1 MSAGERRP
9 FGWIQ
14 WGMAERGP
22 STVEQVLQQSE
33 GQSRFLTPRDK
44 AGAWRTYF
52 GEAAPRVPE
61 PYWLYTEDEHTQLV
75 LGFPLRIST
84 AWESFCRDLGHLVEG
99 EALYRA
105 ALAIGEATN
114 KPALVEQRV
123 AVAQRLAEMLE
134 NAMLHD
140 HSRRF
145 PEVLWLAVSREMATA
160 VRTSVRSAF
169 ARAPGLVPKVV
180 EEIRYTV
187 AQRLTDLSHRAEQD
201 ALARLQTWSAADSR
215 LAITSFGRVLRADL
229 LPFAETHVGAELKEL
244 GAYLQGHL
252 KVDPARFS
260 KLLAA
265 TAAQL
270 DNLRHRDP
278 SFDRT
283 LALLDEEA
291 AALPS
296 ERLFFSPAVLDLLAV
311 WGHPDV
317 PHLSTDMIRLLKDL
331 SARIKRFEVIACL
344 RNRLFPVSPRGSRAV
359 TKVHGQLVRLS
370 AFTRPLDFTIPGVVD
385 SAVRRYGLLYDLVEF
400 TQLLEDLRRRGHSA
414 EESGLRFM
422 VRFQREIEE
431 IRARHRLKFE
441 KFLGDGAFYSARSAR
456 SVFLAAADLRILYER
471 LRHEGFPF
479 DRGLRLAVNVGSYHL
494 LSMATDP
501 NERPHFEFF
510 GHGLTELARLTSGKT
525 TREVEDITDF
535 LIANGYEVQR
545 ILEFLEPVRH
555 GSRYP
560 DHVKQRPY
568 AAFLAEN
575 NELVNTGGVVT
586 EAFLRDLSS
595 EGVGLVARG
604 ERFGLDWLL
613 VPCDRERLDGPWVG
627 LRALGTA
634 RLKGLDPTLVAEM
647 VVFDEP
653 PEGMLPLGE
662 DVPLLHSLQEL
673 GGKQETEL
681 ESLVPTDDAALVPHL
696 CVVSALEHE
705 DARDWYIGQY
715 VEEIDALAHSF
726 RVPLSPV
733 DLQDGEP
740 FEAWLLRRRGELAML
755 YQGLRRDSQG
765 STVPLESLRSRD
777 GYLTCLLATPLRSP
791 R

>member
-1 MSAGERRP
+1 MIERERSAIE
-9 FGWIQ
+9 
-14 WGMAERGP
+14 E
-22 STVEQVLQQSE
+22 VLLQSE
-33 GQSRFLTPRDK
+33 GLSRFLTPRDK
-44 AGAWRTYF
+44 AGGWRAYF

-61 PYWLYTEDEHTQLV
+61 PYWLYTDDERTQLV
-75 LGFPLRIST
+75 LGYPLRISSG
-84 AWESFCRDLGHLVEG
+84 WESFCRDLGRLVEG
-99 EALYRA
+99 EAHYRS
-105 ALAIGEATN
+105 ALAAGEPTN
-114 KPALVEQRV
+114 KPALVEQRL

-145 PEVLWLAVSREMATA
+145 PEVLWLAVSREMANAVRTA
-160 VRTSVRSAF
+160 VRSVF
-169 ARAPGLVPKVV
+169 AHAPNLAPKSV

-187 AQRLTDLSHRAEQD
+187 AQRLTDLSHRAEQE
-201 ALARLQTWSAADSR
+201 ALLRLQKWSAAESR
-215 LAITSFGRVLRADL
+215 PAITSFGRLLRADL
-229 LPFAETHVGAELKEL
+229 LPVAETHVGAELKEL

-252 KVDPARFS
+252 KVDPARFH

-270 DNLRHRDP
+270 DNLRHRDG

-291 AALPS
+291 ATLPS
-296 ERLFFSPAVLDLLAV
+296 ERLFFSPAVLDLLSV

-331 SARIKRFEVIACL
+331 SARLKRFEVVACL
-344 RNRLFPVSPRGSRAV
+344 RNRLFPVTMRGSRAV
-359 TKVHGQLVRLS
+359 TKVHGQNVRLS
-370 AFTRPLDFTIPGVVD
+370 AFTRPLDFANAGVVD
-385 SAVRRYGLLYDLVEF
+385 SAVRRFGLLYDLVEF

-431 IRARHRLKFE
+431 IRARYRLKFE

-471 LRHEGFPF
+471 LRHQGFPF

-535 LIANGYEVQR
+535 LIAHGYDVHR

-575 NELVNTGGVVT
+575 NELINLGGVVT
-586 EAFLRDLSS
+586 EAFLRDLDA
-595 EGVGLVARG
+595 EGAGLLARA
-604 ERFGLDWLL
+604 ERYGLAWLL
-613 VPCDRERLDGPWVG
+613 LPCDRERLDGPWVG

-634 RLKGLDPTLVAEM
+634 RLKGLDPTPVAEM

-653 PEGMLPLGE
+653 PDDMQALG
-662 DVPLLHSLQEL
+662 DDASLLHNLQEL
-673 GGKQETEL
+673 GGKQETPI

-705 DARDWYIGQY
+705 DSRDWYIGQY
-715 VEEIDALAHSF
+715 LEEIDALAHGF
-726 RVPLSPV
+726 RVPLNPV
-733 DLQDGEP
+733 DLQEGEP
-740 FEAWLLRRRGELAML
+740 LEAWLFRRRGELAML
-755 YQGLRRDSQG
+755 YQGLRRDSHG

-777 GYLTCLLATPLRSP
+777 GYFTCLLSAPHHSP